1 MIYIL
6 MNRTILSFLFTLSV
20 ILVPGFT
27 CAQTDDS
34 KVEKRIALVI
44 GNSDYLHGPL
54 ANPVNDAR
62 SMARAL
68 RSAGFDVILGENL
81 SNKTEMK
88 RLIRDFGFKLNKGG
102 VGLFYY
108 AGHGLQVNGFNFL
121 VPVNAVINNEEEVEY
136 EAVDAGFVISQMEA
150 ADNRL
155 NIVILDACR
164 NNPYARSFRS
174 TKQGLSGMNA
184 PTGTL
189 IAYATSPGSVASDGS
204 GVNGLYTQEL
214 LAQINKSDL
223 QIESVFKNVRAEV
236 VRKSS
241 GKQTP
246 WESSSLIGDF
256 YFYPEN
262 VSPPPQQDF
271 VVQNENTTELNPVTL
286 ANNEINV
293 KWKGKDKSYWLYV
306 NGVNISQETT
316 SKTEG
321 NNLVVTHSKTQT
333 TYELEN
339 FWNLMDDQFRPARV
353 LNRPV
358 NNLPNKKITNNTV
371 DDPLVNINSF
381 NLPVPYKP
389 AKKIKIIWRATSDSK
404 YYLTIDG
411 IEISRE
417 SKHRLIGDDLYV
429 YHPPSGRMFLLKGYA
444 YRRDNRNRNA
454 SLVK

>member
-1 MIYIL
+1 
-6 MNRTILSFLFTLSV
+6 MNRTILNIFFTLSF
-20 ILVPGFT
+20 ILVPGFIY
-27 CAQTDDS
+27 AQTDDS
-34 KVEKRIALVI
+34 NQEKRIALVI
-44 GNSDYLHGPL
+44 GNGDYLQSPL

-108 AGHGLQVNGFNFL
+108 AGHGIQVEGFNFL
-121 VPVNAVINNEEEVEY
+121 VPVNAIINNEEEVEY

-174 TKQGLSGMNA
+174 SKQGLSGMSA

-189 IAYATSPGSVASDGS
+189 IAYATSPGSVAIDGS

-214 LAQINKSDL
+214 LAQISKPDL
-223 QIESVFKNVRAEV
+223 QIESVFKNVRGEV
-236 VRKSS
+236 VKKSY

-262 VSPPPQQDF
+262 VPVPVQQDF
-271 VVQNENTTELNPVTL
+271 VVQNETNPVTPPGNSFR
-286 ANNEINV
+286 AE
-293 KWKGKDKSYWLYV
+293 WKGKDNTYWLYV
-306 NGVNISQETT
+306 NGVNISMETT
-316 SKTEG
+316 SIAEG
-321 NNLVVTHSKTQT
+321 NNLVVTHSTTQAK
-333 TYELEN
+333 YVLEN
-339 FWNLMDDQFRPARV
+339 FWELQDNQIRSAKILTRPVTNLSNKKTANDSGTNPLYDISPM
-353 LNRPV
+353 NRPV
-358 NNLPNKKITNNTV
+358 
-371 DDPLVNINSF
+371 S
-381 NLPVPYKP
+381 YKP
-389 AKKIKIIWRATSDSK
+389 AKKMKIIWRATSDSQ
-404 YYLTIDG
+404 YYLMVNG

-417 SKHRLIGDDLYV
+417 TKNRLIGDDLYV
-429 YHPPSGRMFLLKGYA
+429 YHPPSGRMFLLKGYL
-444 YRRDNRNRNA
+444 YRMDNRNRNA

>member
-1 MIYIL
+1 
-6 MNRTILSFLFTLSV
+6 MNRTILNIFLALSF
-20 ILVPGFT
+20 ILVPGFIY
-27 CAQTDDS
+27 AQTDDS
-34 KVEKRIALVI
+34 NQEKRIALVI
-44 GNSDYLHGPL
+44 GNGDYLQSPL

-108 AGHGLQVNGFNFL
+108 AGHGIQVEGFNFL
-121 VPVNAVINNEEEVEY
+121 VPVNAIINNEEEVEY

-174 TKQGLSGMNA
+174 SKQGLSGMSA

-189 IAYATSPGSVASDGS
+189 IAYATSPGSVAIDGS

-214 LAQINKSDL
+214 LAQISKPDL
-223 QIESVFKNVRAEV
+223 QIESVFKNVRGEV
-236 VRKSS
+236 VKKSY

-262 VSPPPQQDF
+262 VSLPGQQEF
-271 VVQNENTTELNPVTL
+271 TAQNKNTTEINPVTT
-286 ANNEINV
+286 ANNELV
-293 KWKGKDKSYWLYV
+293 AKWKGKDKTYWLYV
-306 NGVNISQETT
+306 NGVNISMET
-316 SKTEG
+316 SSITEG
-321 NNLVVTHSKTQT
+321 KSLVVTHSTTQAK
-333 TYELEN
+333 YVLEN
-339 FWNLMDDQFRPARV
+339 FWDLQDNQIRSAKILTRPVTNLSNKKFNSNSGINPLDNISP
-353 LNRPV
+353 LNR
-358 NNLPNKKITNNTV
+358 
-371 DDPLVNINSF
+371 
-381 NLPVPYKP
+381 PVPYKP
-389 AKKIKIIWRATSDSK
+389 TKKIKIIWRATSDSQ
-404 YYLTIDG
+404 YYLMVNG

-417 SKHRLIGDDLYV
+417 TKNRLIGDDLYV
-429 YHPPSGRMFLLKGYA
+429 YHPPSGRMFLLKGYL
-444 YRRDNRNRNA
+444 YRMDNRNRNA

>member
-1 MIYIL
+1 
-6 MNRTILSFLFTLSV
+6 MNRIILNFLFALSF
-20 ILVPGFT
+20 ILVSGFIF
-27 CAQTDDS
+27 AQTNDS
-34 KVEKRIALVI
+34 MVEKRIALVI

-102 VGLFYY
+102 VGLFYF

-150 ADNRL
+150 AKNRL

-189 IAYATSPGSVASDGS
+189 IAYATAPGSVASDGS

-214 LAQINKSDL
+214 LSQINKSDL

-236 VRKSS
+236 VRKS
-241 GKQTP
+241 GGRQTP

-262 VSPPPQQDF
+262 VPVPPPQDF
-271 VVQNENTTELNPVTL
+271 VVQNETSSDLVTPSV
-286 ANNEINV
+286 NNIRAE
-293 KWKGKDKSYWLYV
+293 WKGIDNTYWLYM
-306 NGVNISQETT
+306 NGVDISKETT
-316 SKTEG
+316 STTEG
-321 NNLVVTHSKTQT
+321 RNLVVTHSKTQT
-333 TYELEN
+333 KFLLNN
-339 FWNLMDDQFRPARV
+339 FWDLRDNQIRSATIMSRPVNRFSDKKNTNNSVADPLANINS

-358 NNLPNKKITNNTV
+358 VYT
-371 DDPLVNINSF
+371 
-381 NLPVPYKP
+381 P
-389 AKKIKIIWRATSDSK
+389 AQKIKVFWRATSDSK
-404 YYLTIDG
+404 YFLMVDG

-429 YHPPSGRMFLLKGYA
+429 YHPPSGRMFLLKGFT
-444 YRRDNRNRNA
+444 YRRDNRNRRA
-454 SLVK
+454 IFVK

>member
-1 MIYIL
+1 
-6 MNRTILSFLFTLSV
+6 MNRTVLNFLFIFSF
-20 ILVPGFT
+20 ILVPVFIY
-27 CAQTDDS
+27 AQTDNAN
-34 KVEKRIALVI
+34 VERRIALVI
-44 GNSDYLHGPL
+44 GNGDYLQSPL

-68 RSAGFDVILGENL
+68 RGAGFDVILGENL

-108 AGHGLQVNGFNFL
+108 AGHGIQVEGFNFL
-121 VPVNAVINNEEEVEY
+121 VPVNAIINNEEEVEY

-174 TKQGLSGMNA
+174 SKQGLSGMSA

-189 IAYATSPGSVASDGS
+189 IAYATAPGSVAIDGS

-214 LAQINKSDL
+214 LAQINIPDL

-236 VRKSS
+236 VKKSY

-262 VSPPPQQDF
+262 VPVTSQQDF
-271 VVQNENTTELNPVTL
+271 VVQNETYPVTPP
-286 ANNEINV
+286 ANNLNV
-293 KWKGKDKSYWLYV
+293 KWKGKDNTYWLYV
-306 NGVNISQETT
+306 NGVDISQET
-316 SKTEG
+316 SSITEG
-321 NNLVVTHSKTQT
+321 RNLVVTHSTTQAK
-333 TYELEN
+333 YVLEN
-339 FWNLMDDQFRPARV
+339 FWDLRDNQTRSAKILTRPTNNLSNKKIKNNSGTNPLYDISPG
-353 LNRPV
+353 NRPV
-358 NNLPNKKITNNTV
+358 
-371 DDPLVNINSF
+371 S
-381 NLPVPYKP
+381 YKP
-389 AKKIKIIWRATSDSK
+389 AKKMKIIWRATSDSR
-404 YYLTIDG
+404 YYLMVNG
-411 IEISRE
+411 SEISQE
-417 SKHRLIGDDLYV
+417 CKHRLIGDDLYV
-429 YHPPSGRMFLLKGYA
+429 YHPSSGRMFLLKGYA

-454 SLVK
+454 SLVR

>member
-1 MIYIL
+1 
-6 MNRTILSFLFTLSV
+6 MNRIILNFLVTLYF
-20 ILVPGFT
+20 ILAPGFIY
-27 CAQTDDS
+27 AQTKDS
-34 KVEKRIALVI
+34 NLEQRVALVI

-68 RSAGFDVILGENL
+68 RNAGFDVILGENL

-88 RLIRDFGFKLNKGG
+88 RLIRNFGFKLNKGG

-108 AGHGLQVNGFNFL
+108 AGHGLQVKGFNFL

-189 IAYATSPGSVASDGS
+189 IAYATAPGSVASDGS

-214 LAQINKSDL
+214 LVQINKPDL

-241 GKQTP
+241 GRQTP

-262 VSPPPQQDF
+262 VPAPPLQDYITQNETNYDLVSPP
-271 VVQNENTTELNPVTL
+271 V
-286 ANNEINV
+286 NNIRAE
-293 KWKGKDKSYWLYV
+293 WKGIDNTYWLYI
-306 NGVNISQETT
+306 NGVDVSQETT
-316 SKTEG
+316 SITEG
-321 NNLVVTHSKTQT
+321 RNLIVTHSTSQAKFV
-333 TYELEN
+333 LEN
-339 FWNLMDDQFRPARV
+339 FWDLRDNQTRSATILSSPVNSISDKKSTNNSVADPLANINS
-353 LNRPV
+353 LNRP
-358 NNLPNKKITNNTV
+358 I
-371 DDPLVNINSF
+371 
-381 NLPVPYKP
+381 PYKP
-389 AKKIKIIWRATSDSK
+389 AQKMKIVWRATSDSK
-404 YYLTIDG
+404 YYLMLNG

-417 SKHRLIGDDLYV
+417 SKHKLIGDDLYV
-429 YHPPSGRMFLLKGYA
+429 YHPPSGRMFLLKGYL
-444 YRRDNRNRNA
+444 YRMDNRSRNA
-454 SLVK
+454 SLVR

>member
-1 MIYIL
+1 
-6 MNRTILSFLFTLSV
+6 MNRTILNILFTLSF
-20 ILVPGFT
+20 ILVPGFIY
-27 CAQTDDS
+27 AQTDDS
-34 KVEKRIALVI
+34 NVERRIALVI
-44 GNSDYLHGPL
+44 GNGDYLQSPL

-108 AGHGLQVNGFNFL
+108 AGHGIQVEGFNFL
-121 VPVNAVINNEEEVEY
+121 VPVNAIINNEEEVEY

-174 TKQGLSGMNA
+174 SKQGLSGMSA

-189 IAYATSPGSVASDGS
+189 IAYATAPGSVAIDGS

-214 LAQINKSDL
+214 LSQINKPDL

-236 VRKSS
+236 VKKSY

-256 YFYPEN
+256 YFYHEN
-262 VSPPPQQDF
+262 VPVPPQEDF
-271 VVQNENTTELNPVTL
+271 IVQNETNPVTPP
-286 ANNEINV
+286 ANNLRAE
-293 KWKGKDKSYWLYV
+293 WKGKDDKYWLYM
-306 NGVNISQETT
+306 NGVNISQET
-316 SKTEG
+316 SSITEG
-321 NNLVVTHSKTQT
+321 RNLVVTHSTTQAKFV
-333 TYELEN
+333 LEN
-339 FWNLMDDQFRPARV
+339 
-353 LNRPV
+353 
-358 NNLPNKKITNNTV
+358 
-371 DDPLVNINSF
+371 
-381 NLPVPYKP
+381 
-389 AKKIKIIWRATSDSK
+389 
-404 YYLTIDG
+404 
-411 IEISRE
+411 
-417 SKHRLIGDDLYV
+417 
-429 YHPPSGRMFLLKGYA
+429 
-444 YRRDNRNRNA
+444 
-454 SLVK
+454 

>member
-1 MIYIL
+1 
-6 MNRTILSFLFTLSV
+6 MNRTILNIFLTLSF
-20 ILVPGFT
+20 ILVPEFIY
-27 CAQTDDS
+27 AQTDDS
-34 KVEKRIALVI
+34 NQEKRIALVI
-44 GNSDYLHGPL
+44 GNGDYLQSPL

-108 AGHGLQVNGFNFL
+108 AGHGIQVEGFNFL
-121 VPVNAVINNEEEVEY
+121 VPVNAIINNEEEVEY

-174 TKQGLSGMNA
+174 SKQGLSGMSA

-189 IAYATSPGSVASDGS
+189 IAYATSPGSVAIDGS

-214 LAQINKSDL
+214 LAQISKPDL
-223 QIESVFKNVRAEV
+223 QIESVFKNVRGEV
-236 VRKSS
+236 VKKSY

-262 VSPPPQQDF
+262 VPVPSQKDF
-271 VVQNENTTELNPVTL
+271 VVQNETNPVTPP
-286 ANNEINV
+286 ANSFRA
-293 KWKGKDKSYWLYV
+293 KWKGKDNAYWLYV
-306 NGVNISQETT
+306 NGVDISQETT
-316 SKTEG
+316 SITEG
-321 NNLVVTHSKTQT
+321 RNLVVTHSTSQAKFV
-333 TYELEN
+333 LEN
-339 FWNLMDDQFRPARV
+339 FWDLQDNQIRSAKILT
-353 LNRPV
+353 RPV
-358 NNLPNKKITNNTV
+358 NNLSNKKIATDSGTN
-371 DDPLVNINSF
+371 PLYDISPLNR
-381 NLPVPYKP
+381 PVKYKP
-389 AKKIKIIWRATSDSK
+389 AQKMKIIWRATSDSQ
-404 YYLTIDG
+404 YYLMVNG

-417 SKHRLIGDDLYV
+417 TKHRLIGDDLYV
-429 YHPPSGRMFLLKGYA
+429 YHPPSGRMFLLKGYK
-444 YRRDNRNRNA
+444 YHRDNRNRNA